1 MKKKASHHQ
10 KDVVIAEIDAKTNNI
25 KEKGEII
32 MATKKKTTKKI
43 KEEVTPVEEIKE
55 ETPSVEE
62 IKEEIKEETAPVET
76 VKEEIKKEEVKEVKK
91 PEKKE
96 KTPKYPIGSIVY
108 VSKDADADLNGFKL
122 FPQYKKYTYTVEA
135 YDEISGVYSLRRL
148 NLSLSL
154 PEALIISPD
163 ERAHDMIN
171 RKQF

>member
-1 MKKKASHHQ
+1 MAKK
-10 KDVVIAEIDAKTNNI
+10 V
-25 KEKGEII
+25 
-32 MATKKKTTKKI
+32 TKKEEIATEEEITPVEKV
-43 KEEVTPVEEIKE
+43 KEEVTPIE
-55 ETPSVEE
+55 ET
-62 IKEEIKEETAPVET
+62 
-76 VKEEIKKEEVKEVKK
+76 KKEEKK
-91 PEKKE
+91 LEKKE
-96 KTPKYPIGSIVY
+96 KTPKYAIGSIVY

-135 YDEISGVYSLRRL
+135 YDAKSGVYSLRRL